1 LKLNIPNKLLQRM
14 NTLPLPKKHRYIISI
29 FLLMLILALL
39 PFGVEQIQLK
49 NTPVKNILSLEYV
62 EYEGELFNSIVLT
75 RRYSEDAALLSDF
88 ETTLQHS
95 LVRPYGKQKDIR
107 QILIIRTEE
116 KTFYTYVQGD
126 LLGLNYGQVKLYLPH
141 LPDLLQS
148 LPATEITTKQKQL

>member
-1 LKLNIPNKLLQRM
+1 MKLNIPNKLLQRM

-116 KTFYTYVQGD
+116 KTFYAYVQGD

>member
-1 LKLNIPNKLLQRM
+1 MKLNIPNKLLQRM

-95 LVRPYGKQKDIR
+95 LLRPYSKQKDIR

-116 KTFYTYVQGD
+116 KTFYAYVQGD